1 MKTALLACLIVAV
14 AATAWLAPTAQAHE
28 SRPAYL
34 QITLTESDEVRALLK
49 VPAIGDK
56 RLGLYLKLPEECVAS
71 AESARFLI
79 DSAFSERSVH
89 ICDGGLVGKKVSID
103 GLQSTLTDVLVRVQ
117 RPDGLTQ
124 VARLTPTTT
133 AFVVEATPSAW
144 AVATTYLVIGAKHIL
159 MGIDHLLFV
168 LALLLLVSGLRMLL
182 WTVTAFTAAHSLTLA
197 AATLGW
203 VAIPQ
208 APIEAVIALSIVFVA
223 SEIAQASRGKSSH
236 MSRRP
241 WVVAFAFGLLHGF
254 GFAGALIEV
263 GLPESAIPLAL
274 LFFNLGVE
282 VGQIAF
288 VLAILATVAIS
299 RRYLSTP
306 PSSVRMAAA
315 YSIGT
320 VAAFWSI
327 ERIAAFW

>member
-1 MKTALLACLIVAV
+1 MKTALLASLLIVV
-14 AATAWLAPTAQAHE
+14 AGMLAPAAQAHE
-28 SRPAYL
+28 SRPVYL
-34 QITLTESDEVRALLK
+34 QITLTESDEVRVLLK
-49 VPAIGDK
+49 VPALGIR
-56 RLGLYLKLPEECVAS
+56 RLGLYLKLPEDCVAAS
-71 AESARFLI
+71 EPARFLI
-79 DSAFSERSVH
+79 DNAFTERSVYV
-89 ICDGGLVGKKVSID
+89 CDGGLVGKTVSID

-182 WTVTAFTAAHSLTLA
+182 WTITAFTAAHSLTLA

-203 VAIPQ
+203 VAVPQ
-208 APIEAVIALSIVFVA
+208 TPIEAVIALSIVFVA
-223 SEIAQASRGKSSH
+223 SEIAQVSRGRASH

-263 GLPESAIPLAL
+263 GLPESAIPIAL

-288 VLAILATVAIS
+288 VIAVLAAMAVA
-299 RRYLSTP
+299 RRYLGAAQN
-306 PSSVRMAAA
+306 SVRMAAA
-315 YSIGT
+315 YGIGT